1 MGKVTGFMEFDRLDR
16 DYAPVNERTQHYKE
30 FLFRLKIKNLKS
42 KVRGAW
48 TVVSLIAITGV
59 L

>member
-30 FLFRLKIKNLKS
+30 FLSRLKIKNLRAKRA
-42 KVRGAW
+42 VHGLW
-48 TVVSLIAITGV
+48 YSL
-59 L
+59 LP